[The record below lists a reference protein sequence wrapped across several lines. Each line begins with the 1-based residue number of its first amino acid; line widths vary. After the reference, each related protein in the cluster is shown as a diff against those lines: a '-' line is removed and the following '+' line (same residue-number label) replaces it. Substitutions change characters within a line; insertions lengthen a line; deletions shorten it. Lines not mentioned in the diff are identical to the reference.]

1 MKKFATAT
9 VLFFFFIGSF
19 AQSDTINKFNSKG
32 QKNGYW
38 LKKENG
44 TLVYEGRFINDKP
57 IGTFKYYYSNGKI
70 KNISRFQ
77 KNGSISYTTTYH
89 PNGQISSMGKFIDKQ
104 RDSIWVY
111 YNDAGKKISSESF
124 KNGLSNGKWEKFD
137 PKTEVLLDE
146 RNFLNGKKHG
156 SWKTFYTTGQLR
168 YEMVYKEDVAEG
180 PYKCYYIDGRIWHT
194 GFYKNS
200 YFDSTWVSYTADGQ
214 MIKRVKYR
222 KIKVIESQ
230 LVAYNS
236 KGIEMIPINKIAYF
250 VTNQK
255 GVDIY
260 LRDGRVV
267 LTKTE
272 FTDLQDFLSD
282 DGFIKISDIMMV
294 SPISIIKITPEGKDA
309 FLLDLKP
316 NFGIQV
322 LVVGPYAE
330 YLRSTMNKKESAEKP
345 IK

>member
-1 MKKFATAT
+1 MKKFVAVA
-9 VLFFFFIGSF
+9 VLFFFIIDSF
-19 AQSDTINKFNSKG
+19 AQSDTINKLNAKG

-44 TLVYEGRFINDKP
+44 TLVYEGRFNNDKP
-57 IGTFKYYYSNGKI
+57 FGTFKYYYPDGKT

-77 KNGSISYTTTYH
+77 KNGSVSYTTTYH
-89 PNGQISSMGKFIDKQ
+89 PNGQVSSTGKFIDKQ

-111 YNDAGKKISSESF
+111 YNDAGKKISTESF
-124 KNGLSNGKWEKFD
+124 KNGVPNGKWEKFD
-137 PKTEVLLDE
+137 SKTETLLDE

-156 SWKTFYTTGQLR
+156 LWKTFYTTGQLR
-168 YEMVYKEDVAEG
+168 YEMVYKEDVADG
-180 PYKCYYIDGRIWHT
+180 SYKCYYIDGKIWHT

-200 YFDSTWVSYTADGQ
+200 YFDSTWISYTPDGQ

-222 KIKVIESQ
+222 KLKEIESQ
-230 LVAYNS
+230 LVAYTSN
-236 KGIEMIPINKIAYF
+236 GIEMIAINKIAYF

-260 LRDGRVV
+260 LNDGRII
-267 LTKTE
+267 LTKTD
-272 FTDLQDFLSD
+272 FSNLQDFLGD
-282 DGFIKISDIMMV
+282 NGFIKVSDIMMI
-294 SPISIIKITPEGKDA
+294 SPISIIKVTPEGKDA

-322 LVVGPYAE
+322 MVVGAYAE
-330 YLRSTMNKKESAEKP
+330 YLRSTLNKKESIEKP
-345 IK
+345 